1 LTKFNYIDPD
11 LLFGVLYLYDMID
24 YYFLMAMGDIVDA
37 HLQPIEEIT

>member
-1 LTKFNYIDPD
+1 
-11 LLFGVLYLYDMID
+11 MID